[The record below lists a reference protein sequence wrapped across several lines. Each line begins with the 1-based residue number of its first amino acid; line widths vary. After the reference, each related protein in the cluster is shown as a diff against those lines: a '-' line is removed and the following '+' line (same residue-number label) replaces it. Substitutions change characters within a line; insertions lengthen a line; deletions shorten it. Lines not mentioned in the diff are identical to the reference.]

1 MLSLSDTGNLTIVFN
16 KPVYLP
22 PIEIYQLDEKIRF
35 LESSYTIQEVLSVSV
50 DSAFHENDSPE
61 TRIDDYKLTRMT
73 ETAMDVQIDFNM
85 PGQITRSKIEPDILQ
100 IAFTE

>member
-1 MLSLSDTGNLTIVFN
+1 M
-16 KPVYLP
+16 
-22 PIEIYQLDEKIRF
+22 
-35 LESSYTIQEVLSVSV
+35 LSVSV
-50 DSAFHENDSPE
+50 DSAFHEDDSPE

-85 PGQITRSKIEPDILQ
+85 PGKITRSKIEPDILQ